1 MSENQEG
8 SQDYSPA
15 YEALVEFLYLA
26 PVGII
31 KFRPDGTIEM
41 ANPTAAQLL
50 MPLTSDGDLSNLY
63 GLLSGLAPDL
73 RTHVERFQDPAGQI
87 FDQMQLVVPDKRIT
101 LMLDINKINDATLM
115 ASLQNITDL
124 TEARRQAVQETEAQ
138 RMLASVFM
146 RVNAPIVVARAD
158 GFILMANTALQSLMG
173 YDAKSLVGL
182 NIDVLLPPECT
193 EVARAARAQQVHDG
207 ATYEIETD
215 IITKSGVRL
224 QVLMNSA
231 VLREANAKQFRV
243 ITLICD
249 ATTRKGLADYNK
261 ALRKGASLEAGRIV
275 HQVKTIDLSK
285 IQAAV
290 GREDWQAMG
299 SRGITMAESA
309 IKRLLYPGD
318 IVKQGKDNSF
328 VIWFTT
334 DDVARNAAILAQA
347 TQEVR
352 RIFMMEFGMKIGD
365 RVRTALGTVSV

>member
-1 MSENQEG
+1 MVADQEG

-63 GLLSGLAPDL
+63 SLLSGLAPDL
-73 RTHVERFQDPAGQI
+73 RNHVEHFQEPAGQI
-87 FDQMQLVVPDKRIT
+87 FDQMQLAIPNKRIT
-101 LMLDINKINDATLM
+101 LMLDINKINDETLM

-124 TEARRQAVQETEAQ
+124 TEARRQAVQETESQ

-146 RVNAPIVVARAD
+146 RVNAPIVVVRAD
-158 GFILMANTALQSLMG
+158 GFILMVNTALQNLLS
-173 YDAKSLVGL
+173 YEAKSLVGL
-182 NIDVLLPPECT
+182 NIDALLPPDFT
-193 EVARAARAQQVHDG
+193 ELARAASAQQLHDG
-207 ATYEIETD
+207 GTYEIETD
-215 IITKSGVRL
+215 ILTKHGVRL

-231 VLREANAKQFRV
+231 VLREANSKQFRV

-249 ATTRKGLADYNK
+249 ATSRKNLADQNK
-261 ALRKGASLEAGRIV
+261 ILHKPTASEAGRVV
-275 HQVKTIDLSK
+275 HQVKTINLMQ
-285 IQAAV
+285 IQAAI

-299 SRGITMAESA
+299 SRGVKMAENA
-309 IKRLLYPGD
+309 IRNMLYPGD
-318 IVKQGKDNSF
+318 ILKQGKDNSF
-328 VIWFTT
+328 IIWFAT
-334 DDVARNAAILAQA
+334 DDLAQNAATLARA

-352 RIFMMEFGMKIGD
+352 RIFMMEFGTKIGD
-365 RVRTALGTVSV
+365 RVRNALAA